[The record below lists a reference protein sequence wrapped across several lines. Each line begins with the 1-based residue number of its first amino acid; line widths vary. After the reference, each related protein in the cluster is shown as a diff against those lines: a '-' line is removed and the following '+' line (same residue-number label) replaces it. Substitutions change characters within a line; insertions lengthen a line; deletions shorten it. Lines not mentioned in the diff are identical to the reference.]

1 MAAKKATKAKA
12 PRKSQSPIADRII
25 EASMKIASEQGW
37 QSLTLN
43 QIADTIGEPLGA
55 VIGVYPT
62 TDRIASALFHRID
75 QQVLSQVDDVDE
87 SETARD
93 RLFEILMM
101 RFDALQERR
110 TLYVSIVHHMRR
122 RPAALVLRAPAV
134 VHSMALMLIASG
146 IEASSVI
153 GMARAHVLAAAY
165 GTLLRTWLKDD
176 SPDMAQTMSAVDRV
190 LNRLESAQRMVCRF
204 QSKEKDSED
213 HAGG

>member
-87 SETARD
+87 SGANAHRVWH
-93 RLFEILMM
+93 RS
-101 RFDALQERR
+101 QQC
-110 TLYVSIVHHMRR
+110 HWH
-122 RPAALVLRAPAV
+122 
-134 VHSMALMLIASG
+134 G
-146 IEASSVI
+146 
-153 GMARAHVLAAAY
+153 ARACPCGCLWHSSTNVA
-165 GTLLRTWLKDD
+165 
-176 SPDMAQTMSAVDRV
+176 
-190 LNRLESAQRMVCRF
+190 
-204 QSKEKDSED
+204 
-213 HAGG
+213 